1 MRLALLPLPL
11 QSFAYKCLGMVM
23 LKSSHKEFV
32 QDHLSVIFSS
42 VNHASQ
48 EEREV
53 GGARG
58 VVGSGRDVQI
68 GLVRTWGGADGRCP
82 LSGVTPYNFTTC
94 IYPWTML
101 LHASTHS
108 LLHLSP
114 SLTPG
119 EFTYVR
125 AVHVIA

>member
-1 MRLALLPLPL
+1 MRLPPPL

-58 VVGSGRDVQI
+58 VVGSGRDVKV
-68 GLVRTWGGADGRCP
+68 GLVRTCGRVDGWCP
-82 LSGVTPYNFTTC
+82 MSWVT
-94 IYPWTML
+94 
-101 LHASTHS
+101 
-108 LLHLSP
+108 SP
-114 SLTPG
+114 P
-119 EFTYVR
+119 TYR
-125 AVHVIA
+125 L

>member
-1 MRLALLPLPL
+1 
-11 QSFAYKCLGMVM
+11 MVM

-94 IYPWTML
+94 IPMDNVIICM
-101 LHASTHS
+101 HPPTHS

-119 EFTYVR
+119 EHTYVR